1 MRPDRIKTNVKIP
14 EEVYNV
20 VIQYDKEF
28 YHATRPPRIARCRP
42 NSSPIYW
49 VTTVYLFD
57 ENNRCIG
64 FGNAHCN
71 TAVDNPSKKRGR
83 DLALGRAVSDYYSQK
98 EIA

>member
-28 YHATRPPRIARCRP
+28 YHD
-42 NSSPIYW
+42 SSPIYW

-64 FGNAHCN
+64 FGSAHCN

-98 EIA
+98 EIVYGIHD